1 MVIVIFA
8 FGVVS
13 TIITHNKTKNGS
25 DDKPSTPLPNIL
37 IKETRNLDSKSKKS
51 RAIQTKEELQFKCKQ
66 KADKLLMDFTNEIF
80 FNDRHKKLYTAVR
93 RLKYIFVSSYFF
105 CFFVYFFFLSFF
117 YLICLTLLW
126 WIFSLQYFHM
136 YHTFLFTFQL
146 TINLAQI
153 NCVFVSEN
161 SDSGYQKHL
170 IIIFMMNGRGS

>member
-25 DDKPSTPLPNIL
+25 DDKLSTPLPNIL
-37 IKETRNLDSKSKKS
+37 IKETRNLDSKSRKS

-80 FNDRHKKLYTAVR
+80 FNDRHKKLYAAVR

-105 CFFVYFFFLSFF
+105 FFFFF
-117 YLICLTLLW
+117 I
-126 WIFSLQYFHM
+126 
-136 YHTFLFTFQL
+136 
-146 TINLAQI
+146 
-153 NCVFVSEN
+153 
-161 SDSGYQKHL
+161 
-170 IIIFMMNGRGS
+170 

>member
-25 DDKPSTPLPNIL
+25 DDKSSTPLPNIL
-37 IKETRNLDSKSKKS
+37 IKETRNLDSKSRKS

-105 CFFVYFFFLSFF
+105 FFNFFFLFF
-117 YLICLTLLW
+117 YLIFLTFTLVD
-126 WIFSLQYFHM
+126 IFTSILSNLSHFFIYFSSNNK
-136 YHTFLFTFQL
+136 FG
-146 TINLAQI
+146 IN
-153 NCVFVSEN
+153 
-161 SDSGYQKHL
+161 
-170 IIIFMMNGRGS
+170 